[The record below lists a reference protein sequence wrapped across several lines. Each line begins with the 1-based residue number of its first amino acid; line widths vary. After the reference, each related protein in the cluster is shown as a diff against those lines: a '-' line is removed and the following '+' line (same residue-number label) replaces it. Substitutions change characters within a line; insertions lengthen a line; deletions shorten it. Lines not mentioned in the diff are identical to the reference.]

1 MGSWVRGRWSSA
13 LALDIRSDCGVFL
26 SVEEKNN
33 EIEQLKLVKITAK
46 QQPEVQYQLKIIKM
60 EAQVQN
66 KQLQKQNEVIAAIDI
81 VKGIGEMMGT

>member
-1 MGSWVRGRWSSA
+1 M
-13 LALDIRSDCGVFL
+13 
-26 SVEEKNN
+26 EEQNN